1 LDSLA
6 FKHATTSK
14 LKQRLLKHELWAW
27 WLQYG
32 RTRYPIVFKMACDY
46 LSIPSTSCECERA
59 FSKARRTI
67 TADRNALSGATI
79 EAIQLQ
85 RNWLQ
90 RGVVK
95 SSLRDLENLVRKSD
109 KFEGSQVAAS
119 QGEGEGDPGSQS
131 DDLYCQ

>member
-1 LDSLA
+1 
-6 FKHATTSK
+6 
-14 LKQRLLKHELWAW
+14 
-27 WLQYG
+27 
-32 RTRYPIVFKMACDY
+32 VFVN

-67 TADRNALSGATI
+67 TADRNRISGATI
-79 EAIQLQ
+79 ESIQII

-95 SSLRDLENLVRKSD
+95 SSLRDLEELVRKSD
-109 KFEGSQVAAS
+109 LFEPVPVAPSQADDDGDLGSQL
-119 QGEGEGDPGSQS
+119 